1 MSRKICGLSAS
12 HMQTTIARERC
23 LEIDK
28 FGKITTKTFLESCR
42 DSNQVSSTL
51 LVKEREVNAWEQ
63 EEVW

>member
-1 MSRKICGLSAS
+1 
-12 HMQTTIARERC
+12 MQTTIARERC
-23 LEIDK
+23 LELDK

-51 LVKEREVNAWEQ
+51 LVKEREVDAWEQ